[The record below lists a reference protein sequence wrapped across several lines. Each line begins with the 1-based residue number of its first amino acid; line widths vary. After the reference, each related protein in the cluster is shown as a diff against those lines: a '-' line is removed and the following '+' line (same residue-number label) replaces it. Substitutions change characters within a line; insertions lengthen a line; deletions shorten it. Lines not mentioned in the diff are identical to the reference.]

1 MTQSPLAALL
11 LSAFER
17 YRAGKP
23 AEAERALREVLARD
37 PEQPLALDLLAL
49 LELAR
54 GDVTDAMT
62 LLQRAL
68 DAEPTAARWALYGHV
83 LAVEPRARR
92 AYLEL
97 YRRIDVCLDTLPYNG
112 HTTSLDALWMGVP
125 VVTRVGDTVV
135 GRAGLSQLANLGLA
149 ELAAE
154 SDDDFVAVAAQ
165 LAADAP
171 RLAELRRSLRGRF
184 DASPLRNAERFA
196 RNLEAAYRRMWHRW
210 VARG

>member
-1 MTQSPLAALL
+1 
-11 LSAFER
+11 
-17 YRAGKP
+17 
-23 AEAERALREVLARD
+23 
-37 PEQPLALDLLAL
+37 
-49 LELAR
+49 
-54 GDVTDAMT
+54 
-62 LLQRAL
+62 
-68 DAEPTAARWALYGHV
+68 
-83 LAVEPRARR
+83 
-92 AYLEL
+92 
-97 YRRIDVCLDTLPYNG
+97 
-112 HTTSLDALWMGVP
+112 
-125 VVTRVGDTVV
+125 VGDTVV

>member
-23 AEAERALREVLARD
+23 AEAERALREVLAQD

-83 LAVEPRARR
+83 RRSSLARGGPISSCTAASTSASTRCRTMATRR
-92 AYLEL
+92 A
-97 YRRIDVCLDTLPYNG
+97 
-112 HTTSLDALWMGVP
+112 S
-125 VVTRVGDTVV
+125 TRSGWECPSS
-135 GRAGLSQLANLGLA
+135 RAWATRSSG
-149 ELAAE
+149 
-154 SDDDFVAVAAQ
+154 
-165 LAADAP
+165 AP
-171 RLAELRRSLRGRF
+171 G
-184 DASPLRNAERFA
+184 
-196 RNLEAAYRRMWHRW
+196 
-210 VARG
+210 